1 MESKVPSR
9 SNTNFLQ
16 LPKFENSDDEEEE
29 KESKKTMGRK
39 ARHSKS

>member
-1 MESKVPSR
+1 MESKVPTR
-9 SNTNFLQ
+9 SHTNFLQ

-29 KESKKTMGRK
+29 KGNKKTMGRK